1 MALVLRFTQIL
12 EFLVAKG
19 QATEMQLSH
28 LIKVSQQTV
37 KTVVLQI
44 NQELIDVVK
53 IHYQQHVYRLE
64 VLDFDELEL
73 LLAGGMKAAA
83 DFSSSEKRMAYIAK
97 LLIDSGTYH
106 LIDEMSDVL
115 AVSRGTI
122 QKDLKKLS
130 LVVKSYHA
138 RLDSKPN
145 RGVRLLASEV
155 NKRLIFVNHVYDF
168 YQYELGYDPKFF
180 SLLDRQIASPS

>member
-28 LIKVSQQTV
+28 LIQVSQQTV

-44 NQELIDVVK
+44 NQELVDVVK

-73 LLAGGMKAAA
+73 LLAGGMKAGA

-122 QKDLKKLS
+122 QKD
-130 LVVKSYHA
+130 
-138 RLDSKPN
+138 
-145 RGVRLLASEV
+145 
-155 NKRLIFVNHVYDF
+155 
-168 YQYELGYDPKFF
+168 
-180 SLLDRQIASPS
+180 